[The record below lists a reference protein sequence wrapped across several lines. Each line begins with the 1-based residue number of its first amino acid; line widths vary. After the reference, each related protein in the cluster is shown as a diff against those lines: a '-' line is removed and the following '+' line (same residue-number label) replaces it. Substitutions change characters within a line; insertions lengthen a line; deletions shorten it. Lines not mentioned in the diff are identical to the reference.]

1 MRGNTMSR
9 RVLCVVALLGALLAV
24 TPVLATEIGDAAP
37 PLKIDKW
44 IKGGPVDVTDGKHVY
59 VVEFWATWCGPCRVS
74 IPHLSELQK
83 KYKDKGVVMVG
94 VSVDGQGRHKT
105 RDAVEPFVKEK
116 GDDMNYVVALDN
128 EAGDTNKAYQ
138 DAFMVPGIPNAYV
151 IDKARKVVWHGHPE
165 ALETVLESVLAGKHD
180 LAAARTADQE
190 RRKKEEKRRSAQK
203 LMDKYFDSV
212 SKHAES
218 DSARRLGR
226 LVFRAIGDDAWM
238 LNGFSWNI
246 LTLEDLKYRDLE
258 LALEV
263 GKAAYDACQGQD
275 ASIVDTYARA
285 LFDNGKMAEAI
296 EYQKKAV
303 ELEKDADSRAGLEA
317 TLKEYQEKAA
327 KK

>member
-1 MRGNTMSR
+1 MNR
-9 RVLCVVALLGALLAV
+9 RDLCIVALLGALLAA
-24 TPVLATEIGDAAP
+24 TPIFATEIGDSAP

-59 VVEFWATWCGPCRVS
+59 VVEFWATWCAPCRVG
-74 IPHLSELQK
+74 IPHLTELQK
-83 KYKDKGVVMVG
+83 KYKDQGVVLVS

-105 RDAVEPFVKEK
+105 RDAVGPFVKER
-116 GDDMNYVVALDN
+116 GSEINYVVALDN
-128 EAGDTNKAYQ
+128 EAGDTNQAYQ

-151 IDKARKVVWHGHPE
+151 IDKSRKVVWQGHPG
-165 ALETVLESVLAGKHD
+165 ALEPVLEAVLAGKHD
-180 LAAARTADQE
+180 VAAARKADQE

-212 SKHAES
+212 SKHGES

-226 LVFRAIGDDAWM
+226 LVFRAIGDDPWL
-238 LNGFSWNI
+238 LNGLSWNI

-258 LALEV
+258 LALTV
-263 GKAAYDACQGQD
+263 GKAAYDACEGQD

-285 LFDNGKMAEAI
+285 PFDNGKVAEAI

-303 ELEKDADSRAGLEA
+303 ALEKDAESRAGLEV
-317 TLKEYQEKAA
+317 TLKEYQAA
-327 KK
+327 ATRE